1 MKKEDVPQDLS
12 SLGKIT
18 KEVCYAT
25 DESGKYVKELSKGWD
40 VKINA
45 LDAAWDNIEVRKET
59 AKQKVLSGEASVLLY
74 YMERAL
80 MDIAILAG
88 YTGFWKWQIKRH
100 LKPAVFTNLPDKKL
114 QRYADVFN
122 VRIEDLKS
130 MNLHEDR
137 L

>member
-18 KEVCYAT
+18 REVCYAT
-25 DESGKYVKELSKGWD
+25 DNAGQYVTQLSQGWN

-45 LDAAWDNIEVRKET
+45 LDVAWQDIESRVAIARE
-59 AKQKVLSGEASVLLY
+59 KVLNNQASPLLFF
-74 YMERAL
+74 MERGL

-100 LKPAVFTNLPDKKL
+100 LKPSVFEKLSYKKL
-114 QRYADVFN
+114 QRYAEVFN
-122 VRIEDLKS
+122 ISIEDFKN
-130 MNLHEDR
+130 MNVHEY
-137 L
+137 

>member
-25 DESGKYVKELSKGWD
+25 DNSGQYVTQLSRGWD

-45 LDAAWDNIEVRKET
+45 LDVAWQDIEGRVAVARE
-59 AKQKVLSGEASVLLY
+59 KVLNNQASPLLFF
-74 YMERAL
+74 MERGL

-88 YTGFWKWQIKRH
+88 YASFWKWQVKRH
-100 LKPAVFTNLPDKKL
+100 LKPAVFEKLSYKKL
-114 QRYADVFN
+114 QRYAEVFN
-122 VRIEDLKS
+122 ISVEDIKN
-130 MNLHEDR
+130 MNMHEH
-137 L
+137 